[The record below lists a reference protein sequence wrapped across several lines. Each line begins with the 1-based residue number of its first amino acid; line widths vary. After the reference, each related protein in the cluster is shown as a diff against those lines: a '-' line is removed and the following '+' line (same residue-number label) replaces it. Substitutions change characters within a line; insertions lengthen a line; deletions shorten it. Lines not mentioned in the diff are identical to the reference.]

1 MKLQGHTGMKWDLR
15 RSGLLEVAQASAEEK
30 FLSSTQEEVTW
41 WHLGT
46 AASDHGDEYLEGKTL
61 KATYWKDK
69 DVSSALISSQKA
81 CVCLLVEYYEVLKG
95 KKKDL

>member
-1 MKLQGHTGMKWDLR
+1 MMLYGHTGMKWDLR

-30 FLSSTQEEVTW
+30 SLSSTQEEVTW
-41 WHLGT
+41 WHLDV
-46 AASDHGDEYLEGKTL
+46 AASGHGDEHLEGKTL

-69 DVSSALISSQKA
+69 DVSNALISSQKA
-81 CVCLLVEYYEVLKG
+81 YVCLLVEYYEVLQE